1 MHPPTDP
8 VVWPDV
14 YVFHAGT
21 KATPDGKVVTNGGR
35 VLAVTAT
42 APTLKEA
49 QALAYKGV
57 DCVHFEG
64 KTFRRDI
71 AYKCVSQQARDI
83 GSVLIRLHRLTG
95 RSSRRNGRSRRA

>member
-1 MHPPTDP
+1 MRSLCLASPPAADALTH
-8 VVWPDV
+8 VDV

-21 KATPDGKVVTNGGR
+21 KATPEGKVVTNGGR

-71 AYKCVSQQARDI
+71 AYK
-83 GSVLIRLHRLTG
+83 
-95 RSSRRNGRSRRA
+95 

>member
-1 MHPPTDP
+1 MRSLRHASSFATESFTRT
-8 VVWPDV
+8 DV
-14 YVFHAGT
+14 YVFQAGT
-21 KATPDGKVVTNGGR
+21 KATPEGKVVTNGGR

-71 AYKCVSQQARDI
+71 AYKYVE
-83 GSVLIRLHRLTG
+83 
-95 RSSRRNGRSRRA
+95 RSRVGKDAS

>member
-1 MHPPTDP
+1 MRLRGHARHHSHRLTPRSAD
-8 VVWPDV
+8 VW
-14 YVFHAGT
+14 VFHAGT
-21 KATPDGKVVTNGGR
+21 KATPEGKILTNGGR
-35 VLAVTAT
+35 VLAVTAV

-71 AYKCVSQQARDI
+71 AYKCVAAESES
-83 GSVLIRLHRLTG
+83 GVEW
-95 RSSRRNGRSRRA
+95 